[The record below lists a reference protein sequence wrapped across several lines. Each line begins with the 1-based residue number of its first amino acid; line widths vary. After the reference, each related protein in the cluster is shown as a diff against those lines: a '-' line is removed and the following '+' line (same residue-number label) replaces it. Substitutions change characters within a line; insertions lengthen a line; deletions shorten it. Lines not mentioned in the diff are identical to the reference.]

1 MSVLNLP
8 RVHFAGVAVTR
19 LPTGPRSG
27 LLDLATNRPLT
38 VDGPFPLDRSAGEY
52 DELLEA
58 AGSRF
63 DHSGALTPGGPFHTV
78 KGWNFGGNG
87 HFWIDA
93 KVVSCERVAGV
104 VDTDDLL
111 VGRDVDF
118 WGHYC
123 EYTASTANRARVFD
137 VDPSSNWTTT
147 LMIGQLALGRLG
159 RSHDVGYL
167 LTGDVNGHCPP
178 RWQNA
183 RHFPGGGD
191 HPLAQWFRRS
201 MLFQFA
207 ISRDEGLQWLEGAG
221 ASPALAALRELIDSD
236 AADGIVVQF
245 ALTGMAAPVA
255 ADSLDR
261 WGLRGTIGPW
271 WATELRTYPA
281 GRLLTPR
288 SKASVGEDVSTHVA
302 SVQVTDSEV
311 TMNLITAIPALGQG
325 ARDGRTPVT
334 HVDQLID
341 VGDLELQTAVGEVIA
356 VVPRSAYL
364 DNSYHLTS
372 GILTVPRIDKRQG
385 NPAAALCLTASGRV
399 LLEEA
404 ETVVQSDEASLF
416 LEHPNA
422 RTGEDFT
429 VDVSVRS
436 YVRGEPAAVRAIRVR
451 QFFNPRALPLDSV
464 AQAPGARP
472 EDVMIVALRGLDTVE
487 YARDVTVST
496 NADGLGAVVV
506 KGVRAGTTRV
516 LLQPEGS
523 LPPEADGACA
533 AYDNDDEL
541 RYWPAAGSISVRV
554 LPNRWYLDELDDS
567 EISFDLLYQEVFAY
581 YELMYSFMRTDVL
594 SLADEFK
601 VEPYA
606 RLIWHVSDPVHR
618 DRTYFMPSTRDISA
632 PQLRLLQRYFL
643 ACEARRQTPPMP
655 TPRRPPVEAITTRG
669 ELHVALDQVLSI
681 ELAVMIQYL
690 YAAYS
695 IPTHDAAKCYVNEG
709 IWTVDQSALACGDG
723 PGTLINGY
731 RGLLMNVA
739 REEMIHFLAI
749 NNIRMAVGLPF
760 QVPRLDFGRLNGSL
774 WTPLEFS
781 LEPFGLAAVERFVEL
796 ERPHELAPGLVG
808 DRPTARRQYR
818 YGSLSELYAA
828 IRAGLQQVPDALV
841 AKKYQ
846 GGGGHH
852 LFMRE
857 SVNAIHPDY
866 QLEVDDVASAVF
878 AIDFV
883 TEHGEGGKI
892 ASPKTDD
899 ESHFQTFL
907 RISGSLAKERTNTSL
922 EEHIPWDPAYPVL
935 RNPTLHTVDAA
946 RCHVTNAPARAAM
959 TVFNRSYQLAA
970 QLMVQHFGYCP
981 AGNLRRSPLMNWALD
996 IMVTVLRPLGEL
1008 IVTLPSGLAG
1018 RTAGPSFELER
1029 EPRYIPR
1036 PEIAMACMA
1045 READEIA
1052 ELARHCPG
1060 VTLVVPDVLA
1070 FLGEQF
1076 RAFVRDQH

>member
-1 MSVLNLP
+1 MSVLNVP
-8 RVHFAGVAVTR
+8 RLHFAGVAVTR

-27 LLDLATNRPLT
+27 LLDLATNQPLT
-38 VDGPFPLDRSAGEY
+38 LDGPFPLERPAREY

-58 AGSRF
+58 GGSRF
-63 DHSGALTPGGPFHTV
+63 DHSGALKADGPFHTL

-93 KVVSCERVAGV
+93 KVVSCERVSGV
-104 VDTDDLL
+104 VDTDDVL

-167 LTGDVNGHCPP
+167 LTGDVNGYCPP
-178 RWQNA
+178 RWQNS
-183 RHFPGGGD
+183 RHVDQAGG
-191 HPLAQWFRRS
+191 HPLAQWLRRS
-201 MLFQFA
+201 TLFQFA
-207 ISRDEGLQWLEGAG
+207 IGRDEGLQWLEGAE
-221 ASPALAALRELIDSD
+221 ASPALAALRELIDSG

-245 ALTGMAAPVA
+245 ALTGMEAPVA
-255 ADSLDR
+255 PDAPDR

-271 WATELRTYPA
+271 RATELRTYPA
-281 GRLLTPR
+281 GRLLAPR
-288 SKASVGEDVSTHVA
+288 SQGAVGEDVLLHMA
-302 SVQVTDSEV
+302 SVRVEGSEV
-311 TMNLITAIPALGQG
+311 TMNLVTAIPAVRQH
-325 ARDGRTPVT
+325 ARDGHPPVT
-334 HVDQLID
+334 RVDELID
-341 VGDLELQTAVGEVIA
+341 VGDLELQTTAGEVIA
-356 VVPRSAYL
+356 VVPRKAYL
-364 DNSYHLTS
+364 DSNYHLTS
-372 GILTVPRIDKRQG
+372 GILTVPRLDKSQA
-385 NPAAALCLTASGRV
+385 NPDAALRFVGSGRV

-404 ETVVQSDEASLF
+404 ETVVQSDDASLF
-416 LEHPNA
+416 LEHPNS
-422 RTGEDFT
+422 RTGEDFA
-429 VDVSVRS
+429 VDISVRS
-436 YVRGEPAAVRAIRVR
+436 YFRGEPAAAQAIGVR
-451 QFFNPRALPLDSV
+451 QFFNPRALPMDSA

-472 EDVMIVALRGLDTVE
+472 EDVMIVALRGSGTAG
-487 YARDVTVST
+487 YTTNVTVGT
-496 NADGLGAVVV
+496 DAHGFGVVTV
-506 KGVRAGTTRV
+506 KGIRAGTTRV
-516 LLQPEGS
+516 LLQPEGAP
-523 LPPEADGACA
+523 LPGLESACG
-533 AYDNDDEL
+533 AYDNDDQL
-541 RYWPAAGSISVRV
+541 GYWPTVGSISIRV
-554 LPNRWYLDELDDS
+554 LPDRWYLDDLHDS
-567 EISFDLLYQEVFAY
+567 AISFDLLYREVLAY
-581 YELMYSFMRTDVL
+581 YELLYSFMRTDVL

-606 RLIWHVSDPVHR
+606 RLIWHVSDPAHR
-618 DRTYFMPSTRDISA
+618 DRTYFMPSTRDIST
-632 PQLRLLQRYFL
+632 PQIRLLQRYFL
-643 ACEARRQTPPMP
+643 ACEAKRQTPPIP
-655 TPRRPPVEAITTRG
+655 TGRRVPIEPITTRN
-669 ELHVALDQVLSI
+669 ELHAALDQALSI

-695 IPTHDAAKCYVNEG
+695 IPTHDAAKRYVEKG
-709 IWTVDQSALACGDG
+709 IWTEGQSALACGCG
-723 PGTLINGY
+723 PGTLDNGY

-760 QVPRLDFGRLNGSL
+760 QVPRLDFGRLNGTL
-774 WTPLEFS
+774 WTPLELS
-781 LEPFGLAAVERFVEL
+781 LEPFGLTAVERFVEL
-796 ERPHELAPGLVG
+796 ERPHELVPGLVG
-808 DRPTARRQYR
+808 DRPTPQRPYR

-828 IRAGLQQVPDALV
+828 IRAAIQRIPDVLV

-866 QLEVDDVASAVF
+866 QLEVDDVASAIF

-883 TEHGEGGKI
+883 TEHGEGGRI
-892 ASPKTDD
+892 ALPNAGE
-899 ESHFQTFL
+899 ESHFETFL
-907 RISGSLAKERTNTSL
+907 GISATLAQERMNTPL
-922 EEHIPWDPAYPVL
+922 AARVPWNPAYPVL
-935 RNPTLHTVDAA
+935 RNPTLHTADAA
-946 RCHVTNAPARAAM
+946 RCHVTNAPARVAM
-959 TVFNRSYQLAA
+959 TAFNRSYQLAA

-981 AGNLRRSPLMNWALD
+981 AGNLRRSPVMNWALD

-1018 RTAGPSFELER
+1018 KTAGPSFELES

-1052 ELARHCPG
+1052 TLARDCAG
-1060 VTLVVPDVLA
+1060 LTVAVPDVLT

-1076 RAFVRDQH
+1076 RVFARDQH

>member
-1 MSVLNLP
+1 MSVLNVP

-38 VDGPFPLDRSAGEY
+38 VDGPFPLDRSAREY

-63 DHSGALTPGGPFHTV
+63 DQSGALTAGGPFHTV

-93 KVVSCERVAGV
+93 KVVSCESVAGV

-167 LTGDVNGHCPP
+167 LTGDVNGYCPP
-178 RWQNA
+178 RWQNS
-183 RHFPGGGD
+183 HHVNEVGD

-201 MLFQFA
+201 TLFQFA
-207 ISRDEGLQWLEGAG
+207 IGRDEGLQWLEGAG
-221 ASPALAALRELIDSD
+221 ASPALAALRDLIDSD
-236 AADGIVVQF
+236 AADGLVVQF

-255 ADSLDR
+255 ADSPDR

-271 WATELRTYPA
+271 RTTELRTYPA

-288 SKASVGEDVSTHVA
+288 SKTTVGKDILAHMA
-302 SVQVTDSEV
+302 SVQVADSEV
-311 TMNLITAIPALGQG
+311 AMNLVTAIPAVRRGVQ
-325 ARDGRTPVT
+325 DGHTPAAY
-334 HVDQLID
+334 VDQLTD
-341 VGDLELQTAVGEVIA
+341 MGDLELQTTTGEVIA

-372 GILTVPRIDKRQG
+372 GILTVPRLDKRQG
-385 NPAAALCLTASGRV
+385 NPAAALRLIASGRV
-399 LLEEA
+399 LLEET

-416 LEHPNA
+416 LEHPNS
-422 RTGEDFT
+422 RTGEDFA

-436 YVRGEPAAVRAIRVR
+436 YFRGEPAAVRGIRVR
-451 QFFNPRALPLDSV
+451 QFFNPRALPLDTV

-472 EDVMIVALRGLDTVE
+472 EDVMIVALRAAGTAD
-487 YARDVTVST
+487 YATKATMST
-496 NADGLGAVVV
+496 DARGHGAITV
-506 KGVRAGTTRV
+506 KGMRAGTTRV

-523 LPPEADGACA
+523 PPPEAESACG
-533 AYDNDDEL
+533 AYDNDDQL
-541 RYWPAAGSISVRV
+541 RYWPAAGSISLRV
-554 LPNRWYLDELDDS
+554 LPDRWYLDELHDS
-567 EISFDLLYQEVFAY
+567 AISFDLLYQEVFAY
-581 YELMYSFMRTDVL
+581 YELLYSFMRTDVL

-643 ACEARRQTPPMP
+643 ACEARRQAPPMP
-655 TPRRPPVEAITTRG
+655 TRHRPPLEAITTRS
-669 ELHVALDQVLSI
+669 ELHVALDQALSI

-695 IPTHDAAKCYVNEG
+695 IPTHDAAKCYAKNG
-709 IWTVDQSALACGDG
+709 IWTERQSDLACGSG
-723 PGTLINGY
+723 PETLDNGY

-760 QVPRLDFGRLNGSL
+760 EVPRLDFGRLNGRL

-796 ERPHELAPGLVG
+796 ERPHELVPGLVG
-808 DRPTARRQYR
+808 DRPTSQRPYR

-828 IRAGLQQVPDALV
+828 IRAGIQRVPDALV

-866 QLEVDDVASAVF
+866 QLEVDDVASAIF

-892 ASPKTDD
+892 ALPNTDE
-899 ESHFQTFL
+899 ESHFETFL
-907 RISGSLAKERTNTSL
+907 RISGSLIDERVNTSRG
-922 EEHIPWDPAYPVL
+922 ERIPWDPAYPVL
-935 RNPTLHTVDAA
+935 RNPTLHTADAA
-946 RCHVTNAPARAAM
+946 RCHVTNAPARDAM
-959 TVFNRSYQLAA
+959 TAFNRSYQLAA

-1045 READEIA
+1045 REAEEIA
-1052 ELARHCPG
+1052 TLARRCPG
-1060 VTLVVPDVLA
+1060 VTVAVPDVLT

-1076 RAFVRDQH
+1076 RAFAREQH

>member
-1 MSVLNLP
+1 M
-8 RVHFAGVAVTR
+8 TR

-27 LLDLATNRPLT
+27 LLDLATNQPLT
-38 VDGPFPLDRSAGEY
+38 VDGPFPLERAAREY

-63 DHSGALTPGGPFHTV
+63 DQSGVLKAGGPFHTV

-93 KVVSCERVAGV
+93 KVVSCERMAGV
-104 VDTDDLL
+104 VDTDDSL

-167 LTGDVNGHCPP
+167 LTGDVNGYCPP
-178 RWQNA
+178 RWQNS
-183 RHFPGGGD
+183 RHFDQVGG
-191 HPLAQWFRRS
+191 HPLAQWLRRS
-201 MLFQFA
+201 TLFQFA
-207 ISRDEGLQWLEGAG
+207 IGRDEGLQWLEGAG
-221 ASPALAALRELIDSD
+221 ASPALAALRESIDSE
-236 AADGIVVQF
+236 AADGLVVQF

-255 ADSLDR
+255 ADAPDR

-271 WATELRTYPA
+271 RAAELRTYPA
-281 GRLLTPR
+281 GRLLAPR
-288 SKASVGEDVSTHVA
+288 STDAVGEDALPHMA
-302 SVQVTDSEV
+302 SVRVADSEV
-311 TMNLITAIPALGQG
+311 TMNLVTAIPAVRRGT
-325 ARDGRTPVT
+325 RDDHTPVT
-334 HVDQLID
+334 YVDELID
-341 VGDLELQTAVGEVIA
+341 MGDLELQTTEGEVIA
-356 VVPRSAYL
+356 VVPRNAYL
-364 DNSYHLTS
+364 DKNYHLTS
-372 GILTVPRIDKRQG
+372 GILTVPRLDESQE
-385 NPAAALCLTASGRV
+385 NPDAALRLIGAGRV
-399 LLEEA
+399 LLEET

-416 LEHPNA
+416 LEHPNS
-422 RTGEDFT
+422 RTGEDFA

-436 YVRGEPAAVRAIRVR
+436 YFRGEPAAAQAIDVR
-451 QFFNPRALPLDSV
+451 QFFNPRALPLDST

-472 EDVMIVALRGLDTVE
+472 EDVMIVAVRGSAAAGYTTNATLSTD
-487 YARDVTVST
+487 AHGFGFVTV
-496 NADGLGAVVV
+496 
-506 KGVRAGTTRV
+506 KGIRAGTTRI

-523 LPPEADGACA
+523 LPPEAENACA
-533 AYDNDDEL
+533 AYDNDDL
-541 RYWPAAGSISVRV
+541 LGYWSTVGSISIRV
-554 LPNRWYLDELDDS
+554 LPDRWYLDDVHDNA
-567 EISFDLLYQEVFAY
+567 ITFDLLYREVFAY
-581 YELMYSFMRTDVL
+581 YELLYSFMRTDVL

-606 RLIWHVSDPVHR
+606 RLIWHVSGPEHR
-618 DRTYFMPSTRDISA
+618 GRTYFMPSTRDVSM
-632 PQLRLLQRYFL
+632 PQIRLLQRYFL
-643 ACEARRQTPPMP
+643 ACEARRQVPPIP
-655 TPRRPPVEAITTRG
+655 TRRPLPIEAITTRS
-669 ELHVALDQVLSI
+669 ELHAALDQVLSI
-681 ELAVMIQYL
+681 ELAVMTQYL

-695 IPTHDAAKCYVNEG
+695 IPTQDAAKHYVKEG
-709 IWTVDQSALACGDG
+709 IWSEEQSVLACGSG
-723 PGTLINGY
+723 PGTLNNGY

-760 QVPRLDFGRLNGSL
+760 QVPRLDFGRLNGRL
-774 WTPLEFS
+774 WTPLELS

-796 ERPHELAPGLVG
+796 ERPHELVPGLLG
-808 DRPTARRQYR
+808 DRPTPQRPYR

-828 IRAGLQQVPDALV
+828 IRDGIQRIPDVLV

-866 QLEVDDVASAVF
+866 QLEVDDVASAIF

-892 ASPKTDD
+892 ALPNTGE
-899 ESHFQTFL
+899 ESHFETFL
-907 RISGSLAKERTNTSL
+907 GISASLVEERVNTSL
-922 EEHIPWDPAYPVL
+922 GERIPWNPAYPVL
-935 RNPTLHTVDAA
+935 RNPTLHTADAA
-946 RCHVTNAPARAAM
+946 RCHVTNAPARDAM

-981 AGNLRRSPLMNWALD
+981 AANLRRSPLMNWALD

-1008 IVTLPSGLAG
+1008 IVTLLSGLAG
-1018 RTAGPSFELER
+1018 KTAGPSFELESD
-1029 EPRYIPR
+1029 PRYVPR
-1036 PEIAMACMA
+1036 PEVAMACMA

-1052 ELARHCPG
+1052 TLARRCPG
-1060 VTLVVPDVLA
+1060 LAVAVPDVLT

-1076 RAFVRDQH
+1076 RAFARDRH